1 MRIRVLGAG
10 FYGCHI
16 AASLLRD
23 GHDVEVHEIADHIFA
38 GASGAIPARIHR
50 GFHYPRSLSTRL
62 ACNQHYSEFMA
73 EYGDLTR
80 SVPVNI
86 YAIAAHRSMVD
97 FGTYRQVLDGLVQY
111 VEIERPDEF
120 GLQNV
125 EGAVLTGERHIV
137 TDLAR
142 RHFESVLSGHVRCG
156 VSPTDSAPGEWDW
169 TIDATFCA
177 HDAVNIDRF
186 EPCLVVL
193 LRGPTD
199 KAVTIMDGPFPS
211 LYPWNESRGL
221 CSLSSAQWTP
231 FSKTCRTYAEAR
243 QLLDNLT
250 GDQLNAQ
257 VNGMIDSMREFYPGI
272 ADYAPVDYLTSIRAM
287 PLSGS
292 DARLV
297 DVVRTAD
304 KTLRI
309 RAGKIDA
316 VIQAEHEI
324 RSILDGHDS

>member
-1 MRIRVLGAG
+1 MKINVLGAG

-16 AASLLRD
+16 ALSLIAD
-23 GHDVEVHEIADHIFA
+23 GHDVEIHEIKDSIFA

-50 GFHYPRSLSTRL
+50 GFHYPRSLTTRL
-62 ACNQHYSEFMA
+62 ACNNHYKEFMHH
-73 EYGDLTR
+73 YGHLTN

-111 VEIERPDEF
+111 INIEYPKEF
-120 GLQNV
+120 GLRNV

-137 TDLAR
+137 TDRAR
-142 RHFESVLSGHVRCG
+142 QYFERKLQGHV
-156 VSPTDSAPGEWDW
+156 VYNSNSTDDCDLV
-169 TIDATFCA
+169 IDATFCA
-177 HDAVNIDRF
+177 NDNMNIDRY

-193 LRGPTD
+193 LTGPTD

-211 LYPWNESRGL
+211 LYPWDESRGL

-231 FSKTCRTYAEAR
+231 FSKNCKTYQEAVD
-243 QLLDNLT
+243 LLKHANIR
-250 GDQLNAQ
+250 GQANS
-257 VNGMIDSMREFYPGI
+257 MIESMREFYPEI
-272 ADYAPVDYLTSIRAM
+272 DVYQPVEYLTSIRAM

-297 DVVRTAD
+297 DVVKTNK

-316 VIQAEHEI
+316 VIQAEREI
-324 RSILDGHDS
+324 KRLIS